1 MTAHT
6 RGMNR
11 VDPYHVPNS
20 PIARIMSTADQA
32 TARRQAIDA
41 IRELHK
47 PREIVESDGT
57 RTQVCNHCRDTDG
70 INIAHPCP
78 TITTLDRHRV

>member
-1 MTAHT
+1 MTAQT

-41 IRELHK
+41 IRELH
-47 PREIVESDGT
+47 
-57 RTQVCNHCRDTDG
+57 RTVNQAPYPEGMCEHCDVKAPCQT
-70 INIAHPCP
+70 IA
-78 TITTLDRHRV
+78 TLDRHRV